1 MIIGYII
8 LIFAGICQGSFGLGY
23 KKYSPFSWEV
33 FWGVYNILCLIVMT
47 IWTIINEPRLF
58 SVMALAEPQYI
69 IVPILCGIVWGL
81 STLAFSKSVILVGM
95 SMCFG
100 VNMGVSAAVGSIIP
114 FIRGQK
120 DILPVNLSLFLL
132 SIIITLLGIAVITKA
147 GMNRDKDKE
156 IKNMKLGI
164 LLAIV
169 SGICSGMMNVGFD
182 YAAVI
187 TEGIK
192 SDIAKTAVQWFLVLG
207 GGNVAAALC
216 CLVLALKNKTLNTV
230 FGKRVP
236 RRICILFLTAIVWF
250 AALAL
255 YGIASNMTSG
265 AGLCWLMF
273 NAIALV
279 VSNFWGIKMGEWSGF
294 AKEKRLLF
302 IGDAILALS
311 WVIIYFI

>member
-23 KKYSPFSWEV
+23 KKYSPLSWEV

-120 DILPVNLSLFLL
+120 DILPVNFSLFII

-156 IKNMKLGI
+156 FKNMKLGI
-164 LLAIV
+164 LFAVV
-169 SGICSGMMNVGFD
+169 SGICS
-182 YAAVI
+182 
-187 TEGIK
+187 
-192 SDIAKTAVQWFLVLG
+192 
-207 GGNVAAALC
+207 
-216 CLVLALKNKTLNTV
+216 
-230 FGKRVP
+230 
-236 RRICILFLTAIVWF
+236 
-250 AALAL
+250 
-255 YGIASNMTSG
+255 
-265 AGLCWLMF
+265 
-273 NAIALV
+273 
-279 VSNFWGIKMGEWSGF
+279 
-294 AKEKRLLF
+294 
-302 IGDAILALS
+302 
-311 WVIIYFI
+311 

>member
-1 MIIGYII
+1 
-8 LIFAGICQGSFGLGY
+8 
-23 KKYSPFSWEV
+23 
-33 FWGVYNILCLIVMT
+33 
-47 IWTIINEPRLF
+47 
-58 SVMALAEPQYI
+58 
-69 IVPILCGIVWGL
+69 
-81 STLAFSKSVILVGM
+81 
-95 SMCFG
+95 
-100 VNMGVSAAVGSIIP
+100 
-114 FIRGQK
+114 
-120 DILPVNLSLFLL
+120 
-132 SIIITLLGIAVITKA
+132 
-147 GMNRDKDKE
+147 
-156 IKNMKLGI
+156 
-164 LLAIV
+164 
-169 SGICSGMMNVGFD
+169 MMNVGFD

-192 SDIAKTAVQWFLVLG
+192 SDIANTAVQWFLVLG
-207 GGNVAAALC
+207 GGNIAAALC

-230 FGKRVP
+230 FEKSVP

-255 YGIASNMTSG
+255 YGVASNMTSG

-302 IGDAILALS
+302 MGDAILALS